1 MNHEYEI
8 LMWKDIP
15 YMDHEFSKNIKYY
28 MILCS
33 SVCMRTVTL
42 INVLVYIN
50 IYSELIRELNSVMR
64 N

>member
-1 MNHEYEI
+1 
-8 LMWKDIP
+8 MWKDIP
-15 YMDHEFSKNIKYY
+15 YMDHEFSKNIKCY

-33 SVCMRTVTL
+33 SVCTRTVTL